1 MNVAIPMFIS
11 HIKAIE
17 YEIELIGVV
26 PSPDTIENATPRD
39 ITKSPV
45 TNKIIL
51 LIIDVIYILHL
62 F

>member
-17 YEIELIGVV
+17 NEIELIGVV

-39 ITKSPV
+39 ITNSPT

-51 LIIDVIYILHL
+51 LIIM
-62 F
+62 

>member
-39 ITKSPV
+39 ITNSPT

-51 LIIDVIYILHL
+51 LIIM
-62 F
+62 